1 MSQPSTRPTLYKGYR
16 FPPEIISHCVWLYYR
31 FGVSL
36 RDVSELMLAR
46 GIEVSHEAIR
56 LWTLRFGTE
65 YARRLRRTRGACS
78 NIWHLD
84 ELCLMINGE
93 RGWLWRAVDDAGEVL
108 DILVQR
114 RRSALAA
121 KRFFRKLLK
130 GLRMVPC
137 AIVTDRLASYAAA
150 KAVVMPT
157 VSHLRGWRQ
166 NNRVENSHQPVRQRE
181 RASATVQEPAARC
194 ALLFH
199 QRHRSVQFREFL
211 DLIETQVPPHLDVHI
226 IMDNYGTHKTPLIRT
241 WFAKRPWFHVH
252 FTPTYGSWLS
262 LVERWFAELTNKQ
275 LRRGAYKSVP
285 KLKAAIQEFIDA
297 HQENPKPFVWTK
309 TADQILACR

>member
-16 FPPEIISHCVWLYYR
+16 FPPEIISRCVWLYYR
-31 FGVSL
+31 FGLSL

-65 YARRLRRTRGACS
+65 YARRLRRTRGGCS

-121 KRFFRKLLK
+121 KRFFRKVLK
-130 GLRMVPC
+130 
-137 AIVTDRLASYAAA
+137 AA

-166 NNRVENSHQPVRQRE
+166 NNRVENSHQPVRRRE
-181 RASATVQEPAARC
+181 RGLQRFKSLRHA
-194 ALLFH
+194 ALLF
-199 QRHRSVQFREFL
+199 RVQYGLQPVSAR
-211 DLIETQVPPHLDVHI
+211 PPCALGI
-226 IMDNYGTHKTPLIRT
+226 Q
-241 WFAKRPWFHVH
+241 
-252 FTPTYGSWLS
+252 LS
-262 LVERWFAELTNKQ
+262 H
-275 LRRGAYKSVP
+275 G
-285 KLKAAIQEFIDA
+285 DA
-297 HQENPKPFVWTK
+297 S
-309 TADQILACR
+309 ALARM